1 MRSPINHCLIKFF
14 KTKIKILFVAFFLTI
29 AISNLTAQRGV
40 RIGYIDTEYILQNMS
55 EYQQAQTQ
63 LENKAQKWK
72 AEIDQRTSS
81 LETKK
86 QQLNNERVLLTI
98 DLIKEREEE
107 LQIIENELLEYK
119 LKRFGPAGDLI
130 IQKKQLTQPIQD
142 QIFTAVQE
150 IATTKKYDFI
160 FDKSADVVMLYS
172 ADRYNVSEQVLRTIN
187 RTSKRE
193 QVKSKKDKKE
203 LKDEETIVEVDNDR
217 DERQKLIDERNAKRE
232 EALAKKKT
240 ELEAKRE
247 ARRNEVEQK
256 KQKAKEERENTRNA
270 KLNKQSQ
277 SNIEVENEIEKQ
289 QKLIDERNAKREET
303 VANRKAELEAKR
315 AARKKEVEEKKQKLK
330 EEREN
335 IRNAKLNKKSDSDNK
350 REDIPEV
357 NSADP
362 NKDNNRIDENK
373 AAEKDSQSNQ
383 SAKLS
388 EREERKKALEEKKKR
403 ILAERKAKIEALK
416 RKRDSIRNNRK

>member
-14 KTKIKILFVAFFLTI
+14 KIKIKTLLVLFFLTI
-29 AISNLTAQRGV
+29 ATSNLTAQRGV

-72 AEIDQRTSS
+72 AEIDQRTAS

-86 QQLNNERVLLTI
+86 QQLNNERILLTI

-130 IQKKQLTQPIQD
+130 IQKTQLTQPIQD

-203 LKDEETIVEVDNDR
+203 LKDEKTIVEVDNER
-217 DERQKLIDERNAKRE
+217 DERQKLIDERNAQRE
-232 EALAKKKT
+232 EALAKKKA

-247 ARRNEVEQK
+247 ARR
-256 KQKAKEERENTRNA
+256 
-270 KLNKQSQ
+270 
-277 SNIEVENEIEKQ
+277 
-289 QKLIDERNAKREET
+289 
-303 VANRKAELEAKR
+303 
-315 AARKKEVEEKKQKLK
+315 KEVEEKKQKAK
-330 EEREN
+330 EGREN
-335 IRNAKLNKKSDSDNK
+335 RRNVKLNKQSQSDNN
-350 REDIPEV
+350 REDIPEA
-357 NSADP
+357 NSAEP
-362 NKDNNRIDENK
+362 KKDDNRLDENK
-373 AAEKDSQSNQ
+373 ATEKDSHSNQ
-383 SAKLS
+383 SAKLNEREEIPEANS
-388 EREERKKALEEKKKR
+388 AEPKKDDNRLDENKAIEKDSKSIQSAKLNEREERKKALEEKKKR

-416 RKRDSIRNNRK
+416 RKKRQY

>member
-1 MRSPINHCLIKFF
+1 MRSQINHCLIQSSKL
-14 KTKIKILFVAFFLTI
+14 KIKMQFAVFFLVVVTC
-29 AISNLTAQRGV
+29 SLTAQRGV
-40 RIGYIDTEYILQNMS
+40 RIGYIDTEYILQNVS

-72 AEIDQRTSS
+72 AEIDQRTAA
-81 LETKK
+81 LENKK

-107 LQIIENELLEYK
+107 LQIIENELLEYQ
-119 LKRFGPAGDLI
+119 LKRFGPAGDLM

-150 IATTKKYDFI
+150 IARTKKYDFI

-187 RTSKRE
+187 RTNKRE
-193 QVKSKKDKKE
+193 QVKTNKDKKE
-203 LKDEETIVEVDNDR
+203 LKNEKTIVEVDNER
-217 DERQKLIDERNAKRE
+217 DERQKLLDERNAKRE
-232 EALAKKKT
+232 EALAKRKA

-247 ARRNEVEQK
+247 ARRKEVEEK
-256 KQKAKEERENTRNA
+256 KQKAKEERENA
-270 KLNKQSQ
+270 
-277 SNIEVENEIEKQ
+277 
-289 QKLIDERNAKREET
+289 
-303 VANRKAELEAKR
+303 
-315 AARKKEVEEKKQKLK
+315 
-330 EEREN
+330 
-335 IRNAKLNKKSDSDNK
+335 RNAKLNKKSDSDNE
-350 REDIPEV
+350 REDISKA
-357 NSADP
+357 NSAESK
-362 NKDNNRIDENK
+362 KDNNELDENK
-373 AAEKDSQSNQ
+373 ASEKDPQNNENV
-383 SAKLS
+383 KLS

>member
-14 KTKIKILFVAFFLTI
+14 KIKIKTLTVAFFLTT

-72 AEIDQRTSS
+72 AEIDQRTAS

-130 IQKKQLTQPIQD
+130 IQKTQLTQPIQD

-203 LKDEETIVEVDNDR
+203 LKDEKTIVEVDNDR
-217 DERQKLIDERNAKRE
+217 DQRQKLIDERNTQRE
-232 EALAKKKT
+232 EALAKKKA

-247 ARRNEVEQK
+247 ARRKEVEEK
-256 KQKAKEERENTRNA
+256 KQKAKEERENRRNV

-277 SNIEVENEIEKQ
+277 S
-289 QKLIDERNAKREET
+289 
-303 VANRKAELEAKR
+303 
-315 AARKKEVEEKKQKLK
+315 
-330 EEREN
+330 
-335 IRNAKLNKKSDSDNK
+335 DNN
-350 REDIPEV
+350 REDISEA
-357 NSADP
+357 NSAEP
-362 NKDNNRIDENK
+362 KKDDNSLDENK
-373 AAEKDSQSNQ
+373 ATEKDPKSNQ
-383 SAKLS
+383 SAKLN

>member
-1 MRSPINHCLIKFF
+1 MRSQINHCLIQSSKLKSKMQFA
-14 KTKIKILFVAFFLTI
+14 VFFLVIIT
-29 AISNLTAQRGV
+29 STLTAQRGV
-40 RIGYIDTEYILQNMS
+40 RIGYIDTEYILQNVS

-72 AEIDQRTSS
+72 AEIDQRTAA
-81 LETKK
+81 LENKK

-107 LQIIENELLEYK
+107 LQIIENELLEYQ
-119 LKRFGPAGDLI
+119 LKRFGPAGDLM

-187 RTSKRE
+187 RTNKRE
-193 QVKSKKDKKE
+193 QVKTKKDKKE
-203 LKDEETIVEVDNDR
+203 LKDEKTIVEVDNER
-217 DERQKLIDERNAKRE
+217 DERQKLLDERNAKRE
-232 EALAKKKT
+232 EALAKRKA

-247 ARRNEVEQK
+247 ARRKEVEEK
-256 KQKAKEERENTRNA
+256 KQKAKEERENA
-270 KLNKQSQ
+270 
-277 SNIEVENEIEKQ
+277 
-289 QKLIDERNAKREET
+289 
-303 VANRKAELEAKR
+303 
-315 AARKKEVEEKKQKLK
+315 
-330 EEREN
+330 
-335 IRNAKLNKKSDSDNK
+335 RNAKLNKKSDSNNE
-350 REDIPEV
+350 REDISKA
-357 NSADP
+357 NSAEP
-362 NKDNNRIDENK
+362 KKDNIELDENM
-373 AAEKDSQSNQ
+373 ASEKDPQNNEN
-383 SAKLS
+383 AKLS